1 METQEIVERLING
14 QTVSI
19 LDTEQKKEVQKKLR
33 EIKKN
38 CSICLSQLNEQ
49 LK

>member
-1 METQEIVERLING
+1 MRTEQIVDLLING

-19 LDTEQKKEVQKKLR
+19 IDDNQAKEVRKRLR

-38 CSICLSQLNEQ
+38 CSVVLSQMKEMNL
-49 LK
+49 